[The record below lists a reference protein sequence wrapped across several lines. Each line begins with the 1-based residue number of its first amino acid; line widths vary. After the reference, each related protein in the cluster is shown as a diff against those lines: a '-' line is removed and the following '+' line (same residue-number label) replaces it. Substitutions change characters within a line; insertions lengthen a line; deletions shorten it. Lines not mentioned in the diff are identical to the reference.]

1 MNLTAIGIKFNGLNY
16 DEWIEYIKYHA
27 GITCIDT
34 ALVMENKPAE
44 PTDSSTEAEKDLWE
58 TWERSNRLLLS
69 FLKLSIADNV
79 KPSMP
84 RSTNVREFLAEIKN
98 FTNTDVIDKSVVAT
112 LMTDLSTKKYDISQS
127 MHDHLTHMVNVANKL
142 KAMNME
148 LNETFLVQFILQSLQ
163 GDEFERFRQGY
174 NTLKEKWNL
183 QETKAMLLQEEAR
196 QRAALKLNPAQAHL
210 TVHSNANVASS
221 SKTPSNKE
229 KKKGK
234 QPMKVKGDAQKVKKC
249 HFCGKVGHFK
259 NECLKRMAWF
269 EKKGI
274 HYVFVCFESNL
285 IEVPSNTWWLDTGA
299 TTHVSHISQGFLTI
313 QPIKESEKFL
323 FMGNRMKAQVEGIG
337 TYRLILDTGYR
348 LDLEKCLYV
357 PECARNLISVSRLD
371 ILGFDFRIGNK
382 CFSLYRRKCLLG
394 TGTLLDALYCFNLN
408 SEFAYSLFNVECDVG
423 VKRSAL
429 DESSAYLWHKRLGYI
444 SKERIMRLVNS
455 EILSHLDFTDWNDIC
470 VDCIKGKQ
478 TKHISKKSATR
489 SIGLID
495 LIHTDICGHFDVP
508 SWGEEKYFITFI
520 DDHSRYCY
528 LYLLHEKPQ
537 TVDVLQTFITE
548 VERQLN
554 RKVKVIRSDRGGEYY
569 GKTTEVGQVPGPFAK
584 FLESK
589 GICAQYTM
597 PGTPQQNGV
606 AERRDRTLMDMV
618 RSMMNNSSVPVSLW
632 MYALRTAAY
641 LLNRIPSKAVPKT
654 PYELWTGRKPSL
666 RHLHVWGCQTEVRIY
681 NPHERKLD
689 PRTISGF
696 FIGYLEKSKGYRF
709 YCPNHSMR
717 ILESG
722 NARFIENGNIGGSSE
737 SRNIEIKETLVETST
752 SNVPSQ
758 VIVLVTVAQTHGNY
772 GEQQHTEVH
781 TPHHDVV
788 VNEEEDDNVQVD
800 EQVQPQ

>member
-1 MNLTAIGIKFNGLNY
+1 MVELKVLSVRYNLFAALASLMNLTAIGIKFNGLNY
-16 DEWIEYIKYHA
+16 DEWIEYVKYHA

-34 ALVMENKPAE
+34 ALVMENKPTE

-58 TWERSNRLLLS
+58 AWERSNQLLLS

-84 RSTNVREFLAEIKN
+84 RTTNVREFLAEIKN

-196 QRAALKLNPAQAHL
+196 QRAVLKLNPAQAHL
-210 TVHSNANVASS
+210 TVHSNANVAGS

-234 QPMKVKGDAQKVKKC
+234 QPMKAKGDAQKLKKC
-249 HFCGKVGHFK
+249 YFCGKVGHFK
-259 NECLKRMAWF
+259 NECLKRKAWF

-274 HYVFVCFESNL
+274 HYVSVCFESNL

-299 TTHVSHISQGFLTI
+299 TTHVSHISQGFLSI

-323 FMGNRMKAQVEGIG
+323 FMGNRMKARIEGIG

-357 PECARNLISVSRLD
+357 PECARNLVSVSRLD

-382 CFSLYRRKCLLG
+382 CFSLYRQKCLLG

-429 DESSAYLWHKRLGYI
+429 DESSAYLWHKRLGHI
-444 SKERIMRLVNS
+444 SKERIVRLINS
-455 EILSHLDFTDWNDIC
+455 EILSHLDFTDWNDTC

-478 TKHISKKSATR
+478 TKHISKRSATR
-489 SIGLID
+489 S
-495 LIHTDICGHFDVP
+495 T
-508 SWGEEKYFITFI
+508 
-520 DDHSRYCY
+520 
-528 LYLLHEKPQ
+528 
-537 TVDVLQTFITE
+537 
-548 VERQLN
+548 
-554 RKVKVIRSDRGGEYY
+554 
-569 GKTTEVGQVPGPFAK
+569 
-584 FLESK
+584 
-589 GICAQYTM
+589 
-597 PGTPQQNGV
+597 
-606 AERRDRTLMDMV
+606 
-618 RSMMNNSSVPVSLW
+618 
-632 MYALRTAAY
+632 
-641 LLNRIPSKAVPKT
+641 
-654 PYELWTGRKPSL
+654 
-666 RHLHVWGCQTEVRIY
+666 
-681 NPHERKLD
+681 
-689 PRTISGF
+689 
-696 FIGYLEKSKGYRF
+696 
-709 YCPNHSMR
+709 
-717 ILESG
+717 
-722 NARFIENGNIGGSSE
+722 
-737 SRNIEIKETLVETST
+737 
-752 SNVPSQ
+752 
-758 VIVLVTVAQTHGNY
+758 
-772 GEQQHTEVH
+772 
-781 TPHHDVV
+781 
-788 VNEEEDDNVQVD
+788 
-800 EQVQPQ
+800 

>member
-183 QETKAMLLQEEAR
+183 QETKVMLLQEEAR

-259 NECLKRMAWF
+259 NECLKRKAWF

-274 HYVFVCFESNL
+274 HYVYVCFESNL

-337 TYRLILDTGYR
+337 TYRLILDTGYC

-382 CFSLYRRKCLLG
+382 CFSLYRRKFLLG

-429 DESSAYLWHKRLGYI
+429 DESSAYLWHKRLGLI

-495 LIHTDICGHFDVP
+495 LIHTYICGPFDVP
-508 SWGEEKYFITFI
+508 S
-520 DDHSRYCY
+520 
-528 LYLLHEKPQ
+528 
-537 TVDVLQTFITE
+537 
-548 VERQLN
+548 
-554 RKVKVIRSDRGGEYY
+554 
-569 GKTTEVGQVPGPFAK
+569 
-584 FLESK
+584 
-589 GICAQYTM
+589 
-597 PGTPQQNGV
+597 
-606 AERRDRTLMDMV
+606 
-618 RSMMNNSSVPVSLW
+618 
-632 MYALRTAAY
+632 
-641 LLNRIPSKAVPKT
+641 
-654 PYELWTGRKPSL
+654 
-666 RHLHVWGCQTEVRIY
+666 
-681 NPHERKLD
+681 
-689 PRTISGF
+689 
-696 FIGYLEKSKGYRF
+696 
-709 YCPNHSMR
+709 
-717 ILESG
+717 
-722 NARFIENGNIGGSSE
+722 
-737 SRNIEIKETLVETST
+737 
-752 SNVPSQ
+752 
-758 VIVLVTVAQTHGNY
+758 
-772 GEQQHTEVH
+772 
-781 TPHHDVV
+781 
-788 VNEEEDDNVQVD
+788 
-800 EQVQPQ
+800 

>member
-27 GITCIDT
+27 SITFIDT
-34 ALVMENKPAE
+34 TLVMENKPAE

-163 GDEFERFRQGY
+163 GDEFERFHQGY

-234 QPMKVKGDAQKVKKC
+234 QPMKVKGDVQKVKKC

-259 NECLKRMAWF
+259 NECLKRKAWF

-274 HYVFVCFESNL
+274 HYVSVCFESNL

-429 DESSAYLWHKRLGYI
+429 DESSAYLWHKRLGHI

-495 LIHTDICGHFDVP
+495 LIHTDICGPFDVP
-508 SWGEEKYFITFI
+508 SWGGEKYFITFI

-528 LYLLHEKPQ
+528 LYLLHEKSQ

-554 RKVKVIRSDRGGEYY
+554 RKVKVIRSYRGGEYY

-597 PGTPQQNGV
+597 PGTPQ
-606 AERRDRTLMDMV
+606 
-618 RSMMNNSSVPVSLW
+618 
-632 MYALRTAAY
+632 
-641 LLNRIPSKAVPKT
+641 
-654 PYELWTGRKPSL
+654 
-666 RHLHVWGCQTEVRIY
+666 
-681 NPHERKLD
+681 
-689 PRTISGF
+689 
-696 FIGYLEKSKGYRF
+696 
-709 YCPNHSMR
+709 
-717 ILESG
+717 
-722 NARFIENGNIGGSSE
+722 
-737 SRNIEIKETLVETST
+737 
-752 SNVPSQ
+752 
-758 VIVLVTVAQTHGNY
+758 
-772 GEQQHTEVH
+772 
-781 TPHHDVV
+781 
-788 VNEEEDDNVQVD
+788 
-800 EQVQPQ
+800 

>member
-1 MNLTAIGIKFNGLNY
+1 MFAALASLKNLTAIGIKFNGLNY

-44 PTDSSTEAEKDLWE
+44 PTDSSTEAEKYLWE

-84 RSTNVREFLAEIKN
+84 RTTNVREFLAEIKN

-196 QRAALKLNPAQAHL
+196 QRAALKLNLVQAHL

-221 SKTPSNKE
+221 NKTPSNKE

-259 NECLKRMAWF
+259 NECLKRKAWF

-274 HYVFVCFESNL
+274 HYVSVCFESNL

-337 TYRLILDTGYR
+337 TYILILDTGYR

-429 DESSAYLWHKRLGYI
+429 DESSAYLWHKRLGHI

-455 EILSHLDFTDWNDIC
+455 C
-470 VDCIKGKQ
+470 
-478 TKHISKKSATR
+478 
-489 SIGLID
+489 
-495 LIHTDICGHFDVP
+495 
-508 SWGEEKYFITFI
+508 
-520 DDHSRYCY
+520 
-528 LYLLHEKPQ
+528 
-537 TVDVLQTFITE
+537 
-548 VERQLN
+548 
-554 RKVKVIRSDRGGEYY
+554 
-569 GKTTEVGQVPGPFAK
+569 
-584 FLESK
+584 
-589 GICAQYTM
+589 
-597 PGTPQQNGV
+597 
-606 AERRDRTLMDMV
+606 
-618 RSMMNNSSVPVSLW
+618 
-632 MYALRTAAY
+632 
-641 LLNRIPSKAVPKT
+641 
-654 PYELWTGRKPSL
+654 
-666 RHLHVWGCQTEVRIY
+666 
-681 NPHERKLD
+681 
-689 PRTISGF
+689 
-696 FIGYLEKSKGYRF
+696 
-709 YCPNHSMR
+709 
-717 ILESG
+717 
-722 NARFIENGNIGGSSE
+722 
-737 SRNIEIKETLVETST
+737 
-752 SNVPSQ
+752 
-758 VIVLVTVAQTHGNY
+758 
-772 GEQQHTEVH
+772 
-781 TPHHDVV
+781 
-788 VNEEEDDNVQVD
+788 
-800 EQVQPQ
+800 